1 MTATLN
7 VWVGAQISIFI
18 DAGSREECV
27 ATRDKIA
34 SFAVLLLIRLAWFCC
49 EKRRENIATTQ
60 ARWFQHWNWIRQSCC
75 VAERL
80 EGADVEP
87 LGRNGP
93 LGPRR
98 HLAGTCSDSGSANWK
113 RKVGGTSIET

>member
-1 MTATLN
+1 MCCHERQN
-7 VWVGAQISIFI
+7 CFVRG
-18 DAGSREECV
+18 
-27 ATRDKIA
+27 
-34 SFAVLLLIRLAWFCC
+34 FAPIRLAWFCC

-60 ARWFQHWNWIRQSCC
+60 ARWFQHWNWIRQSFC

-98 HLAGTCSDSGSANWK
+98 HLAGTCSDSDSGSANWK